1 MTDPV
6 QMLIDAGAIPSS
18 PFGPSSRYA
27 SVGLARYTFPGGA
40 DDATVTYALRRF
52 IPQARNIPLATR
64 HAVRANDRGDLI
76 ASAYLGDV
84 ELNWRIADAN
94 LAKDLVSFTS
104 TPGTRVVIPLP
115 PGSAGA

>member
-6 QMLIDAGAIPSS
+6 QMLINAGAIPDS

-27 SVGLARYTFPGGA
+27 GVSVARYTFPGGA
-40 DDATVTYALRRF
+40 AEDAVTYVLRRF
-52 IPQARNIPLATR
+52 IPQARDIPLSTR
-64 HAVRANDRGDLI
+64 YAVRANDRGDLI
-76 ASAYLGDV
+76 AYAYLGDV

-104 TPGTRVVIPLP
+104 TPGERLVIPLP
-115 PGSAGA
+115 PGAAGK